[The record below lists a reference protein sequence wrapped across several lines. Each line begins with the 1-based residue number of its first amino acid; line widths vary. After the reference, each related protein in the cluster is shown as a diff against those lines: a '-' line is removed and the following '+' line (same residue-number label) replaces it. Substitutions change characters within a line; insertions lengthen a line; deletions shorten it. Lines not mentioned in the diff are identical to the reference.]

1 MILHTG
7 VDVDHPRGIPGAEQI
22 NPEIIPISFGETVL
36 R

>member
-7 VDVDHPRGIPGAEQI
+7 DDHTQI

-36 R
+36 RQDDRAVLG